1 MPKIV
6 IHPVS
11 TSVPSTV
18 WQRSR
23 NGLSGIGSTE
33 KQPISSTS
41 VVLISPALVWISSS
55 PSRAGRSWPSSEF
68 PVTSSSTLRWA
79 EVKVSARIEAV
90 SDRVAAA

>member
-1 MPKIV
+1 M

-11 TSVPSTV
+11 TSVPSAV
-18 WQRSR
+18 RQRSR

-33 KQPISSTS
+33 KQPLSSTS
-41 VVLISPALVWISSS
+41 GVLISPALVWISSS
-55 PSRAGRSWPSSEF
+55 PSRGGRSWPSNEF
-68 PVTSSSTLRWA
+68 PVTSSSMLIWA